1 MLPTAAPPPP
11 GAIRDRAAAAG
22 RRPSSPAPAAVSA
35 PSGGLRTPGA
45 SGVRRESLS
54 PRPEWRAK
62 VEALGLDFHSAG
74 GEPYW
79 WEEACYAFSA
89 AEIDTIEGATDNLH
103 QLCLEA
109 VDRIVAA
116 GDLDRLSIPEPL
128 RVWAAESWRRP
139 DPALYGPSDP

>member
-1 MLPTAAPPPP
+1 M
-11 GAIRDRAAAAG
+11 
-22 RRPSSPAPAAVSA
+22 
-35 PSGGLRTPGA
+35 
-45 SGVRRESLS
+45 RRESLS

-109 VDRIVAA
+109 VDRVVAT
-116 GDLDRLSIPEPL
+116 GDLDRLGQTRQDQP
-128 RVWAAESWRRP
+128 
-139 DPALYGPSDP
+139 G